1 MNLISALAIYVIVFA
16 ITYLIAQKK
25 RIVLFSS
32 IVLSLLIG
40 QIVLSI
46 VRPITS
52 VSAFASENQTAV
64 ALYMAIQFLTP
75 LIVVIYVFIKASTD
89 KKPLV
94 SQ

>member
-1 MNLISALAIYVIVFA
+1 MKLINALIVYAIVFA
-16 ITYLIAQKK
+16 ITFMIARKQN
-25 RIVLFSS
+25 IVIFSS
-32 IVLSLLIG
+32 LVLSLLIS

-64 ALYMAIQFLTP
+64 ALYMAVQFITP

-89 KKPLV
+89 KKVVAL
-94 SQ
+94 Q

>member
-1 MNLISALAIYVIVFA
+1 
-16 ITYLIAQKK
+16 LIAQKQN
-25 RIVLFSS
+25 ILIFSS
-32 IVLSLLIG
+32 IVLSLLIA
-40 QIVLSI
+40 QIVLSV

-64 ALYMAIQFLTP
+64 ALYMAVQFLTP

-89 KKPLV
+89 KKPLI